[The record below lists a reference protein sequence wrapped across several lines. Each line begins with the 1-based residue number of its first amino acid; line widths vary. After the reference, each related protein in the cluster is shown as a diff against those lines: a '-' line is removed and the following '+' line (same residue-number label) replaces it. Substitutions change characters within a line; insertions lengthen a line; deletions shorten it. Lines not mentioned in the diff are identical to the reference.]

1 MRQPHASAT
10 SLVSAQPAS
19 TPTSSPTPTT
29 PRPIRPRAKTTTTDL
44 GNIPTSLIYS
54 TTSAILSHSAKPW
67 TTVTYEDIYFGTIE
81 VFDGLDTSLP
91 YPSTTTP
98 TPASV
103 KSIVSKSS
111 KSAAAAAAA
120 AAKASLESATLSLLA
135 SLSSAY
141 VAAAATPSETATT
154 ASYYPRPMAS
164 GPISVAPGSTS
175 PVLNLAA
182 CRTATDLDG
191 CIVSA
196 ESALLLTGGQG
207 VSSTSGIFS
216 EGTPT
221 TVTMPYL
228 GAVVAKGKAT
238 FVVGGEE
245 SGGGRSRWR
254 VELGL
259 GLWLGF
265 VVIGGWLFVLVL

>member
-1 MRQPHASAT
+1 M
-10 SLVSAQPAS
+10 
-19 TPTSSPTPTT
+19 
-29 PRPIRPRAKTTTTDL
+29 TD
-44 GNIPTSLIYS
+44 
-54 TTSAILSHSAKPW
+54 
-67 TTVTYEDIYFGTIE
+67 EDIYFGNIE
-81 VFDGLDTSLP
+81 VFDELDTSLP

-111 KSAAAAAAA
+111 KSAAPAAAAA
-120 AAKASLESATLSLLA
+120 FAATKASLESATLSLLA

-141 VAAAATPSETATT
+141 VAAAAAAAPSETATT
-154 ASYYPRPMAS
+154 ASYHPGPMAS

-207 VSSTSGIFS
+207 VSSTSEISS
-216 EGTPT
+216 EGTLTTGAPVSVTPT

-245 SGGGRSRWR
+245 SGEERSRWR
-254 VELGL
+254 VELGF

-265 VVIGGWLFVLVL
+265 VVLGGWLFVLVL

>member
-1 MRQPHASAT
+1 M
-10 SLVSAQPAS
+10 
-19 TPTSSPTPTT
+19 
-29 PRPIRPRAKTTTTDL
+29 
-44 GNIPTSLIYS
+44 
-54 TTSAILSHSAKPW
+54 
-67 TTVTYEDIYFGTIE
+67 TYEDIYFGTIE

-103 KSIVSKSS
+103 KSILSKSS
-111 KSAAAAAAA
+111 KSAGAAAAAA
-120 AAKASLESATLSLLA
+120 ASASAATKASLESATLSLLA

-141 VAAAATPSETATT
+141 VAAAAAPSETATT
-154 ASYYPRPMAS
+154 ASYYPGPMAS
-164 GPISVAPGSTS
+164 GSISVAPGSTS

-182 CRTATDLDG
+182 CQTATDLDG

-245 SGGGRSRWR
+245 SGGERSRWR
-254 VELGL
+254 VELGW